1 MNRKNILVLGGGFA
15 GLEAAIALAKERF
28 FNVTLISDREY
39 FYIYPTSI
47 WIPTRGNAFA
57 DVTVPLEKLAERRN
71 FNLIIDEVVEIIGKE
86 NKILLKDNGEKN
98 FDYLIVA
105 IGADKMKPKGVEFTS
120 SICGDPEEALEIQ
133 KQLDILIAKGHG
145 KIAMGFGGN
154 PKDPSAVRGGP
165 AFELFFNVHH
175 KLKKLGIR
183 DKFELTFFAPMKNP
197 GARMGE
203 NAVSKM
209 KMIFDMMNLKSHYG
223 KKIKEF
229 QKNKVV
235 FEDDS
240 ILEADLI
247 VFVPANKGKKNM
259 VNSDLPLSE
268 AGFIEINDGTFFKSV
283 QVVFDD
289 QLENFEDIKKYKIA
303 SLRNQISFL
312 SQRVYIFNDTVLK
325 NVAYGSNEKDI
336 NKEKVILALKTA
348 EAWDFVEKMEFGLN
362 TVLNEFGTNLS
373 GGQRQRIALAR
384 AFYKNSS
391 LIILD
396 EATSSLDNKIEK
408 MVLNNIDKVLKN
420 KILITVAHRQS
431 AIQHSDKL
439 IKFNNGQI
447 I

>member
-28 FNVTLISDREY
+28 FNVTLISNREY
-39 FYIYPTSI
+39 FYVYPISI

-86 NKILLKDNGEKN
+86 NKIILKDNGEKN

-268 AGFIEINDGTFFKSV
+268 AGFIEINEFCEVKGFKNIFAVGDVAQLEGADWRAKQGHIAEVMARNAAENIIIKENNLPQDFKSYIHHINILCV
-283 QVVFDD
+283 MDTGNGAAF
-289 QLENFEDIKKYKIA
+289 
-303 SLRNQISFL
+303 
-312 SQRVYIFNDTVLK
+312 VY
-325 NVAYGSNEKDI
+325 
-336 NKEKVILALKTA
+336 
-348 EAWDFVEKMEFGLN
+348 
-362 TVLNEFGTNLS
+362 
-373 GGQRQRIALAR
+373 R
-384 AFYKNSS
+384 
-391 LIILD
+391 
-396 EATSSLDNKIEK
+396 DNKSELMIP
-408 MVLNNIDKVLKN
+408 LPWIGHWLK
-420 KILITVAHRQS
+420 KGWGYYARWS
-431 AIQHSDKL
+431 KL
-439 IKFNNGQI
+439 GYIPKLPGM
-447 I
+447 